1 MEGEDL
7 LLRVCSLSSI
17 QLIVIQGQISVVHLN
32 KSRSNLGSA
41 ATLTSDQKIHG
52 KLVPAG

>member
-32 KSRSNLGSA
+32 KSRSNLGST